1 MLCVSQCLRNV
12 SPQAVHRAVIG
23 TGRDYLDIAEAR
35 VSKYSLH
42 PGARRRCHWRQSLAP
57 FESLVGITGLEYQN
71 IDSLLQCAKQVERI
85 ELGGSIPIVGSRRR
99 QDMMKDR
106 EEQRHVN
113 RTEAADERWSN
124 CGPAEFE
131 VRRGLLLRHITV
143 ALNDDIIG
151 INAGIARD
159 YIRPLETKIAAAAA
173 EVHNALPG
181 KVNMVLYETTS
192 SIHSSLRPGGY
203 FSPRVSP
210 FLVAGVGVIPQTLVQ
225 SHRHDIPPYTL
236 SFGMALLTP
245 LEIWGHVQDRRA
257 WKPCPSPARKLRP
270 SSSPRLVHRR

>member
-12 SPQAVHRAVIG
+12 SPQAVHGAVIG
-23 TGRDYLDIAEAR
+23 TGRDYLDIAETR

-42 PGARRRCHWRQSLAP
+42 PGARRRCHWRQSFAP
-57 FESLVGITGLEYQN
+57 FESFVGITGLEYQN

-106 EEQRHVN
+106 EKQRHVN

-131 VRRGLLLRHITV
+131 VRPGLLLRHITV

-151 INAGIARD
+151 INADIARD

-181 KVNMVLYETTS
+181 KINMVLYETTS
-192 SIHSSLRPGGY
+192 SIHSSLRQGSGY
-203 FSPRVSP
+203 FSPRVSS
-210 FLVAGVGVIPQTLVQ
+210 FLAAGVGVIPQTLVQ
-225 SHRHDIPPYTL
+225 SHRHDIPPYRL
-236 SFGMALLTP
+236 NFGIALAAP
-245 LEIWGHVQDRRA
+245 LELL

-270 SSSPRLVHRR
+270 SSKPRLVQRR